1 MSDYIYFYFD
11 NSIVRKSSIFVA
23 KMFKKAFRRMLK
35 EIDYGREKRKMLY
48 AASGVGIVLLVVF
61 IGCSLPVLVQARRHR
76 TSILTRTTPLIR
88 FT

>member
-35 EIDYGREKRKMLY
+35 EIDYGREKKKDALCRI
-48 AASGVGIVLLVVF
+48 GRRHCVVGSFLLVVLCQF
-61 IGCSLPVLVQARRHR
+61 
-76 TSILTRTTPLIR
+76 
-88 FT
+88 